1 MTRKKRKAKNQ
12 DILPQDES
20 VQVGADLT
28 DSTTG
33 ENEPESAELDSTRN
47 SSEGEAHAEPT
58 PDRESEPVEVES
70 PDETLAPVGEED
82 SSADDPLDEI
92 RRSLVEEEETQDSQK
107 SKTWWSQITK
117 GLQKEKVTEVV
128 PAGNLPAELS
138 PETENVETLEEVGK
152 TDSPEDYEDE
162 IEELI
167 EALKTPAM
175 ESAGQEELPETS
187 VPESETAVDIEELKK
202 RALQPGVDSG
212 RSDATD
218 DVRSIALDGGEEI
231 LVEVQATRQNT
242 FDERLKGFEN
252 ALRPYRRMVYLGFAV
267 LGAVLVAVAAIVLF
281 AVYQRLRPVQPVEQ
295 VNLPYPTQVS
305 LPGGLDFFLERGV
318 LNDGQWTPG
327 GPEWLEG
334 TELCRWVAI
343 PWSRQM
349 EAVIRTLNPDDPIE
363 LTMSNNDRLV
373 YRVYSLREVSVDEL
387 QELDTDTPCLL
398 LILARADS
406 DRRWVLT
413 ALP

>member
-1 MTRKKRKAKNQ
+1 MTRKKGKSKKQ
-12 DILPQDES
+12 DLLPQDES
-20 VQVGADLT
+20 AQVGADLT

-33 ENEPESAELDSTRN
+33 EKEPELEGLDSTRN
-47 SSEGEAHAEPT
+47 SSEGEAHAELT
-58 PDRESEPVEVES
+58 PNAESEPIEVES
-70 PDETLAPVGEED
+70 PDETLTPVGEED
-82 SSADDPLDEI
+82 SSADDPLDEV

-107 SKTWWSQITK
+107 SKTWWRQITR
-117 GLQKEKVTEVV
+117 GLQKEKGAEAVA
-128 PAGNLPAELS
+128 AGNLEAEVPS
-138 PETENVETLEEVGK
+138 ETGTVETLEEVGK
-152 TDSPEDYEDE
+152 SDSPEDYEDE
-162 IEELI
+162 IEDLI
-167 EALKTPAM
+167 EALKTPEM
-175 ESAGQEELPETS
+175 ESAGQEDLPEIS
-187 VPESETAVDIEELKK
+187 VPESKTAVDIEERKK
-202 RALQPGVDSG
+202 RALQPGVHGG
-212 RSDATD
+212 RSEVTD

-231 LVEVQATRQNT
+231 LVEVQATRPNT
-242 FDERLKGFEN
+242 YDERIKGFEN
-252 ALRPYRRMVYLGFAV
+252 ALRPYRRMIYLGFAV
-267 LGAVLVAVAAIVLF
+267 LGAVLVAIAAIVLF

-295 VNLPYPTQVS
+295 ANLPYPTQVS

-318 LNDGQWTPG
+318 LNDGQWNPG